1 MSRSVVGVGSPSHLH
16 TQSDQKPEPPPEG
29 LVTAEYSL
37 VRAAQRFVPKG
48 LVTVTVGEGGF
59 PLAFGEVRD
68 LSESGA
74 CMVTDFVLGR
84 GRSLQLQLR
93 VDDRLTLETDARIVW
108 SGEGKDSPFVGEESE
123 EWDGAVV
130 GAVLQGVEFSR
141 LPDELRQRLRD
152 LLMSG
157 AFELAPGQS
166 LVSEVHA
173 NSFQDVLEELQPE
186 LNELAVKVS
195 PI

>member
-1 MSRSVVGVGSPSHLH
+1 MSRSVVGVGSPSHHH
-16 TQSDQKPEPPPEG
+16 TRSDQKPEPPREG

-84 GRSLQLQLR
+84 GRSLELQLR

-108 SGEGKDSPFVGEESE
+108 SGEGKDWGG
-123 EWDGAVV
+123 DVV

-166 LVSEVHA
+166 LVSEVRA
-173 NSFQDVLEELQPE
+173 NSFEDVLEELQPQ

-195 PI
+195 PV